1 MNADIIFESEI
12 SDISTKL
19 KKKINITSSHQ
30 SETHYVYAQTTEMET
45 RPTP

>member
-1 MNADIIFESEI
+1 MGSMNSNFKVEMKADIIFESEI

-30 SETHYVYAQTTEMET
+30 SETHYVYA
-45 RPTP
+45 